1 MSKVVNRLIVF
12 VLIGVVAS
20 GVALAKNTRKEVT
33 FLQPIWVNGALVK
46 KGTYDVVFND
56 QTNELTVVKGREVVA
71 RASAQ
76 LGPKDS
82 DRSDYVTREDD
93 GDPGKTTLLSVT
105 LKSGKATL
113 VNDGNG
119 NAAQ

>member
-76 LGPKDS
+76 LGPKDR